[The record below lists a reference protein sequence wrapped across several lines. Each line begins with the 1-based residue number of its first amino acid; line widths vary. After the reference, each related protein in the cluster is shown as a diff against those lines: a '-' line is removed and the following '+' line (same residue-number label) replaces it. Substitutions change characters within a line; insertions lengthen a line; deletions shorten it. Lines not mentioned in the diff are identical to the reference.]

1 MVDTQVRGAERGPG
15 RPRQPRVTDAALKAV
30 IELMTEQG
38 VAAVTMDAVAA
49 RAGVSKPTLY
59 RRWPSKQ
66 ALIVAAAETRI
77 GPLSVPDQGD
87 LRAELRGVITARLA
101 SYRLPGT
108 DRLLAELIGAAT
120 RDSVVR
126 EEYAAYADR
135 VTSETRIILERGL
148 ARGEVRQDVDIR
160 SAATLVAAPLVYR
173 LLAERELPDSRFVD
187 DVVELIVRAV
197 APLDLNEA
205 LRGGT
210 KD

>member
-1 MVDTQVRGAERGPG
+1 MVSTQARGVERGPG
-15 RPRQPRVTDAALKAV
+15 RPREARVTGAALKAV
-30 IELMTEQG
+30 IELITEQG

-49 RAGVSKPTLY
+49 RAGVSKPALY

-77 GPLSVPDQGD
+77 GPLSVPNQGD
-87 LRAELRGVITARLA
+87 LRAELREVFTARLA

-108 DRLLAELIGAAT
+108 DRLLAELIGAAR
-120 RDSVVR
+120 RDSVQR

-148 ARGEVRQDVDIR
+148 ARGEVRSDVDIR

-173 LLAERELPDSRFVD
+173 LLAERELPDARFVD
-187 DVVELIVRAV
+187 DLVELTVRAV
-197 APLDLNEA
+197 APLDLHEA
-205 LRGGT
+205 LPGGT